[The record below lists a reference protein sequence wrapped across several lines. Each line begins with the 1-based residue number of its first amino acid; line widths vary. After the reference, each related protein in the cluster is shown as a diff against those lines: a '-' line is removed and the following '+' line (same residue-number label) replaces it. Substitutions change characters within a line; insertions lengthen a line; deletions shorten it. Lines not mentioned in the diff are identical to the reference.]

1 MANNLHCLFC
11 PVQAEIANHAQ
22 HVEYESHGFV
32 LYCVDNVAVMLC
44 VKKVVSK
51 GKKFSNW
58 EKILR
63 EREREALKICSRGRS
78 GSRINIAFVKETYL
92 LYK

>member
-1 MANNLHCLFC
+1 MSIQNFKKPITMANNLHCLFC
-11 PVQAEIANHAQ
+11 PVQAEIANHVQ

-44 VKKVVSK
+44 VKKKVVSK

-58 EKILR
+58 EKNTER
-63 EREREALKICSRGRS
+63 ERER
-78 GSRINIAFVKETYL
+78 GS
-92 LYK
+92 